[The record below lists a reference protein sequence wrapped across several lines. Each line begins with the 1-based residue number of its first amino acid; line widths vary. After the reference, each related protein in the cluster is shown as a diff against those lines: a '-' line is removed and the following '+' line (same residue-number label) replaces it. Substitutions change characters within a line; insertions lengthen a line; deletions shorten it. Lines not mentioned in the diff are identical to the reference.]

1 MNELDNFDQAMHAAV
16 DALTDEQRRVF
27 SNEFHAQF
35 PETESTASNG
45 PSTAMERAWRIASS
59 KLLSDPLD
67 PIGDAWARFTMVL
80 FTQ

>member
-1 MNELDNFDQAMHAAV
+1 MSKLDNIDQPMRAAI
-16 DALTDEQRRVF
+16 DSLTAEQRRVF

-35 PETESTASNG
+35 PEAYSMASNA

-67 PIGDAWARFTMVL
+67 PIGDAWARFAMVL

>member
-1 MNELDNFDQAMHAAV
+1 MNELDNIDQAMHAAV
-16 DALTDEQRRVF
+16 DSLTDEQRRVF
-27 SNEFHAQF
+27 SDEFHTRF
-35 PETESTASNG
+35 PEAESMASND

-67 PIGDAWARFTMVL
+67 PIGDAWARFAMVL

>member
-27 SNEFHAQF
+27 SDELHTQF
-35 PETESTASNG
+35 PETESMASKARR
-45 PSTAMERAWRIASS
+45 PRSSSAWRIASS

-67 PIGDAWARFTMVL
+67 PIGEAWARFTMVL
-80 FTQ
+80 FT